1 MHASCHR
8 DALLQAQ
15 AQAAPLAKAEDQ
27 IEDDFHIVHA
37 VTEAGGTSL
46 DEKLLI
52 AVRACNRA
60 DVQTLLTEGA
70 TLHELAK
77 ATNLTAEMKEVV
89 GKSLAALYSAQ
100 ALHSAQCDTP
110 STSASY
116 KGSFMNTSAPIASLI
131 HSGGGHDVLRLVH
144 ADGAL
149 SEWQT
154 KWHGHRPKA
163 PCYAFNLHKRVSPL
177 KLYNQ
182 QSISSLE
189 DSIVSICEKS
199 SKKREA
205 KAPNTATCSKAGI
218 IKTYTKA
225 GVLLTTSS
233 RTNIDSIQTVP
244 DRNTLY
250 SDFLNNWY

>member
-1 MHASCHR
+1 MCINNK
-8 DALLQAQ
+8 LYKCCIQ
-15 AQAAPLAKAEDQ
+15 
-27 IEDDFHIVHA
+27 
-37 VTEAGGTSL
+37 
-46 DEKLLI
+46 EKLLV
-52 AVRACNRA
+52 AVRACNQD
-60 DVQTLLTEGA
+60 DVTALLKQGA
-70 TLHELAK
+70 TLHQLADR
-77 ATNLTAEMKEVV
+77 TDLSIEMVV
-89 GKSLAALYSAQ
+89 GESLAALYSAE
-100 ALHSAQCDTP
+100 CDTYP
-110 STSASY
+110 CIKTSY
-116 KGSFMNTSAPIASLI
+116 LGSFMNTSAPIASLI

-218 IKTYTKA
+218 ITTWSTA
-225 GVLLTTSS
+225 GVALTTSS
-233 RTNIDSIQTVP
+233 CTSIENIQTLP
-244 DRNTLY
+244 DHSFCSKEFNIIGTSRSSTDMHLWN
-250 SDFLNNWY
+250 LNNSEQVTIHTGTK